1 MCRIAGFWDRKSSP
15 VSILGQTIIAMRD
28 SMTYGGPDDAGFYLD
43 PANGLALGHRRLS
56 ILDLSPLG
64 HQPMFSSS
72 GRFGLVYNGEVYNYR
87 AIARELETRGRTFRG
102 TSDTEVILEAFET
115 WGLADSLPRLIG
127 MFALA
132 VWDREDQTLT
142 LVRDRLG
149 IKPLYYGWV
158 DGAFVFA
165 SELKAFRA
173 HPRCR
178 PSIDREVLALFFRHN
193 YVPAPYSIYKNI
205 RKVQPGQVITVT
217 RALLQ
222 EERVSLSNFWSAA
235 EAVRRGL
242 DHPFPGD
249 FEEARDELETLLNEA
264 VRLRLI
270 SDVPL
275 GAFLSGGIDS
285 SLVVALMQRQ
295 AGNNVRT
302 FSIGFDQPTYNEAPF
317 ARAVARHLGTEHTEL
332 VVTDQEARDVIP
344 LLPDLYDEPFADSS
358 QIPTYIL
365 SRLTRQQVTVS
376 LSGDGGDELFCG
388 YDRYTWGQIIWQ
400 RLGWMPAGLR
410 TAGQHLLLSL
420 APAGWDALL
429 SRLSRFLPSA
439 WAGAHP
445 GDRVHKLAEALGFG
459 NPSELYHRLVS
470 HWCEPRSLVRGVDG
484 EPPTAFT
491 TPQGSPPG
499 LDFIRQMQFLDLT
512 NYLPDDI
519 LTKVDRASMA
529 VALEARV
536 PLLDH
541 RVVELAWRLPP
552 DFKYRNGH
560 GKWILRK
567 ILDRYIPPKLFERPK
582 MGFGIPIDSWL
593 RGPLRN
599 WAADLLSADRL
610 KREGFLNSESVGLKW
625 QEHLSGKRNWQ
636 YLLWDVLVWEAWL
649 ERWG

>member
-15 VSILGQTIIAMRD
+15 ESPWEKTIIAMRD
-28 SMTYGGPDDAGFYLD
+28 SLTYGGPDDAGFYLD
-43 PANGLALGHRRLS
+43 PANGLALGHRRLA

-72 GRFGLVYNGEVYNYR
+72 GRFGVVYNGEVYNYR
-87 AIARELETRGRTFRG
+87 DLARDLETRGRIFRG

-115 WGLADSLPRLIG
+115 WGLASSLPRLIG

-132 VWDREDQTLT
+132 VWDRKDQTLT

-149 IKPLYYGWV
+149 IKPLYYGWM

-165 SELKAFRA
+165 SEMKAIRA

-205 RKVQPGQVITVT
+205 RKVQPGQVVTVT
-217 RALLQ
+217 RSLLK
-222 EERVSLSNFWSAA
+222 EERVSLSSFWSAA
-235 EAVRRGL
+235 EAVQQGL
-242 DHPFPGD
+242 HHPFQGS
-249 FEEARDELETLLNEA
+249 FEEAREELETLLNEA

-302 FSIGFDQPTYNEAPF
+302 FSIGFDQPAYNEAPF

-365 SRLTRQQVTVS
+365 SRLTRQHVTVS

-400 RLGWMPAGLR
+400 RLGWMPVWLKNGLR
-410 TAGQHLLLSL
+410 RCLTSLS
-420 APAGWDALL
+420 PADWDALFTGV
-429 SRLSRFLPSA
+429 SRFLPGS
-439 WAGAHP
+439 WQSAHP
-445 GDRVHKLAEALGFG
+445 GDRIHKLAEALGSS
-459 NPSELYHRLVS
+459 NPGELYYWLVS
-470 HWCEPRSLVRGVDG
+470 HWRDPRSLVLGIDQ
-484 EPPTAFT
+484 EAPTAFSS
-491 TPQGSPPG
+491 PEGYPPG

-552 DFKYRNGH
+552 DFKYRNGQ
-560 GKWILRK
+560 GKYILRK
-567 ILDRYIPPKLFERPK
+567 ILERHVPPELFERPK

-593 RGPLRN
+593 RGPLRD
-599 WAADLLSADRL
+599 WAGDLLSVDRL
-610 KREGFLNSESVGLKW
+610 NREGFLNPEMVGLKW